1 MAEPREGTAPGEV
14 ICHNDVC
21 PENVVYR
28 GGTAVAL
35 LDFDFAAP
43 GSRVYDLARL
53 ALMTVPVDTPE
64 DAART
69 GRGDLD
75 PFARLRVVADA
86 YGLAPV
92 ACCSTP
98 SSAMWRQA
106 VRFSSVTSTTGRRH
120 SSSCATRWRAGALR
134 PASEHGS
141 RRIGSASSRR
151 WAEVGRLGR
160 GATVSDDGS
169 VTTDTDPAAT
179 ASTRA
184 PEPGRRMHPR
194 LRSVLGW
201 VVFVLAVVL
210 VSTVARA
217 YAVQTYFVPTPSMT
231 PTLIPGD
238 RIVVDKLASTI
249 HRGDIVVS
257 TTSRPTTVVPSSGDT
272 RPVIGLPGETI
283 SSVGATVLINGK
295 PLPEAFLPPLTGICA
310 EVDEHIKTTKIP
322 PGHYFMIGATAG
334 DSGDSRYWGTVPAS
348 YIIGKVDLII
358 WRNGHPW
365 FHWF

>member
-1 MAEPREGTAPGEV
+1 
-14 ICHNDVC
+14 
-21 PENVVYR
+21 
-28 GGTAVAL
+28 
-35 LDFDFAAP
+35 
-43 GSRVYDLARL
+43 
-53 ALMTVPVDTPE
+53 
-64 DAART
+64 
-69 GRGDLD
+69 
-75 PFARLRVVADA
+75 
-86 YGLAPV
+86 
-92 ACCSTP
+92 
-98 SSAMWRQA
+98 
-106 VRFSSVTSTTGRRH
+106 
-120 SSSCATRWRAGALR
+120 
-134 PASEHGS
+134 
-141 RRIGSASSRR
+141 
-151 WAEVGRLGR
+151 
-160 GATVSDDGS
+160 
-169 VTTDTDPAAT
+169 
-179 ASTRA
+179 
-184 PEPGRRMHPR
+184 MHPR

-249 HRGDIVVS
+249 HRGDIVVFNN
-257 TTSRPTTVVPSSGDT
+257 VPADDGGPEVLVK
-272 RPVIGLPGETI
+272 RVIGLPGETI

-322 PGHYFMIGATAG
+322 PGHYFMMGDCRG